1 MLHLN
6 NTQNKSLEQFLIQAL
21 IKLSI
26 QVEFEVHYVG
36 DSVVL
41 VGFYTINNDKG
52 MLCRT
57 IKAYLH
63 TFKQIIDETSIFLSI
78 PLFISQ

>member
-1 MLHLN
+1 MLHQN
-6 NTQNKSLEQFLIQAL
+6 STKNKSLEQFLIQAL

-26 QVEFEVHYVG
+26 QVKFEVQYVG

-52 MLCRT
+52 KPCRT
-57 IKAYLH
+57 IKANLH

-78 PLFISQ
+78 SLFISQ